1 MNLVRRSLL
10 TIFIILLADQ
20 VLKIMVK
27 THMSLYQEIFVFGEW
42 FQIKFI
48 ENNGMA
54 FGIDIPGEY
63 GKMALTLFR
72 IVAVIV
78 IAFYLRHLIRLK
90 SHPGLIISVSMI
102 LAGAAGNIIDSVFY
116 GVIFTE
122 STVFAPALF
131 VPDGEGYS
139 SLLHGKVVDMFY
151 FPVLRGTW
159 PEWIPLKGGDM
170 FEFFRPVFNVA
181 DSAISIGVFSI
192 LIFQKKYFEN
202 QVPLIKDVEAADD

>member
-1 MNLVRRSLL
+1 MSLVRRSLL

-20 VLKIMVK
+20 LLKFLIK
-27 THMSLYQEIFVFGEW
+27 TNMSLYQEIFIFGDW

-54 FGIDIPGEY
+54 FGMDFPGEY

-78 IAFYLRHLIRLK
+78 ISFYLRHLIRIK
-90 SHPGLIISVSMI
+90 SHPGFIISVSMI

-116 GVIFTE
+116 GVLFSE
-122 STVFAPALF
+122 STIFAPALF
-131 VPDGEGYS
+131 LPEGGGYS

-151 FPVLRGTW
+151 CPVWRGTW
-159 PEWIPLKGGDM
+159 PEWVPLRGGMD

-192 LIFQKKYFEN
+192 LIFQKKYFEPAPVV
-202 QVPLIKDVEAADD
+202 VPDTEAAD

>member
-116 GVIFTE
+116 GIIFTE

-170 FEFFRPVFNVA
+170 FEFFRPIFNVA

-202 QVPLIKDVEAADD
+202 QVPPIKDVEAADE